1 MLGIRHPSLL
11 LTRYAVTRFG
21 QRVLTIALL
30 TPILLLALGSYEAPE
45 ESAEER
51 AERIERECA
60 TGKRAIDYAEL
71 IVRSQMLGS
80 PSFRRSERRSRK
92 IGDCEYM
99 VFGAV
104 EGDNAFGGRIINYY
118 VVRMEGRVSLGGI
131 EWYNSP
137 PIMDANYTLMHQL
150 YLHDRTLGS
159 D

>member
-1 MLGIRHPSLL
+1 
-11 LTRYAVTRFG
+11 
-21 QRVLTIALL
+21 
-30 TPILLLALGSYEAPE
+30 
-45 ESAEER
+45 
-51 AERIERECA
+51 
-60 TGKRAIDYAEL
+60 
-71 IVRSQMLGS
+71 MLGS